1 MNIQD
6 KLDALVKAAKAKG
19 MIGDIKVKIAFWT
32 DKLEKGEWIP
42 GTPWNILARQK
53 PYTIAH
59 YNDVMTKQS
68 GVRRMNDLEQH
79 LRSIGFWELEPIGSS
94 SVFLRGNIRFS
105 ITRSNGGYFHAGY
118 PGQETYTY
126 IYCDIPLDMSEIDC
140 IIKELEAKEQKNA
153 KRITQAI

>member
-19 MIGDIKVKIAFWT
+19 MVGDLKGKIAFWA
-32 DKLEKGEWIP
+32 DKLEKREWIP
-42 GTPWNILARQK
+42 GPPWNIPASQK
-53 PYTIAH
+53 PYIIAY

-105 ITRSNGGYFHAGY
+105 ITGSDGGYFHAGY
-118 PGQETYTY
+118 PGQEIYTYTY
-126 IYCDIPLDMSEIDC
+126 YNIPTDMVEIDV
-140 IIKELEAKEQKNA
+140 IIQELEAKERKNEL
-153 KRITQAI
+153 